1 MSNVVRER
9 SHKTHKQVYEVDLYS
24 SIFNYVHEVIERVC
38 TSIYRENRSRV
49 NCMQI
54 NHADPASMLRDGHL
68 ALAVGVA
75 EVPKSCQYRYL
86 GPACADTYQS
96 MLTFP
101 VVAPLVSE
109 LKAPRDRSM
118 LSAEGQPGQ
127 VSSTVMVTLL
137 PLPPTP
143 SPLPVL
149 VMKTLRPQYLGGHE
163 EPCQVG
169 VRAPMKSLSA
179 CTWPQD
185 PAAPNW
191 S

>member
-1 MSNVVRER
+1 
-9 SHKTHKQVYEVDLYS
+9 
-24 SIFNYVHEVIERVC
+24 
-38 TSIYRENRSRV
+38 
-49 NCMQI
+49 
-54 NHADPASMLRDGHL
+54 MLRDGHL

-75 EVPKSCQYRYL
+75 EVPISGQYQYL
-86 GPACADTYQS
+86 ELERADTYQS

-101 VVAPLVSE
+101 VLAPLVSE

-127 VSSTVMVTLL
+127 VSATVMVTLL

-163 EPCQVG
+163 GPCQVG
-169 VRAPMKSLSA
+169 VRAPMNSPSP

-185 PAAPNW
+185 PAWPNW